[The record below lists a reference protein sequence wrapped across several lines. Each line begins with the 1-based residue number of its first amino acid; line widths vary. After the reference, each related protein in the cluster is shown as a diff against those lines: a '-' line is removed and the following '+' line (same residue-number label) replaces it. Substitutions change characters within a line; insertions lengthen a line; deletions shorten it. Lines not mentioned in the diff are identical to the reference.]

1 MERNH
6 EPLNLSAHET
16 SFLCWLSENGG
27 SGARSGNKWI
37 GSADRLIE
45 AGYVKDRTDP
55 SRPDTVHYMIT
66 LKGAEALKP
75 YRDLL
80 TRGAES
86 SLRPEACAG
95 AKRAR

>member
-1 MERNH
+1 MEQNH

-66 LKGAEALKP
+66 LKGAAALKP

-80 TRGAES
+80 TRGAGL
-86 SLRPEACAG
+86 SLRPEGCTG

>member
-1 MERNH
+1 MEHNH
-6 EPLNLSAHET
+6 KPLNLSAHET
-16 SFLCWLSENGG
+16 SFLYWLSENGG

-37 GSADRLIE
+37 GNADRLVE

-66 LKGAEALKP
+66 LKGTEALKP

-80 TRGAES
+80 TRGAGL
-86 SLRPEACAG
+86 SLRSDGCIG